1 MRFMAE
7 IRSVCVYC
15 GSSAG
20 DDPIYAAAARKLGQ
34 ILARERIRLV
44 YGGGGIGLMGA
55 VAHAAMDAGG
65 EVIGIIPDFLVAR
78 EHAADGAREVIVTRD
93 MQERKRM
100 MFERADAFVVLPG
113 GIGTLE
119 ETVEQ
124 MSWLQLER
132 HRKPIVLVNIKG
144 FWNPFFALL
153 QHMRDQKFLH
163 TVQPLCISVDR
174 IEDVLP
180 KLREAARTVP
190 EEKIRG
196 EAARAVTEKM

>member
-1 MRFMAE
+1 MAE
-7 IRSVCVYC
+7 IRSVCIYC

-20 DDPIYAAAARKLGQ
+20 DDPIYVEAARKLGQ

-55 VAHAAMDAGG
+55 IAHAAMDAGG

-78 EHAADGAREVIVTRD
+78 EHAMDGAHEVIVTRD
-93 MQERKRM
+93 MQERKRL

-132 HRKPIVLVNIKG
+132 HQKPIVLVNIKS

-180 KLREAARTVP
+180 KLREAARAVP